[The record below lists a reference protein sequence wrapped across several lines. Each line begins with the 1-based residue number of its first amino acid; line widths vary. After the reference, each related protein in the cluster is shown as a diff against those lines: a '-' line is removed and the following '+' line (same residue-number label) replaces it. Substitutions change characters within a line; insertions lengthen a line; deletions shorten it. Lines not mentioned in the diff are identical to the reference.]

1 MTLQSTAW
9 QIGIITI
16 ILHMQNW
23 GLEFWSFEGLEFN

>member
-23 GLEFWSFEGLEFN
+23 GLERLGN